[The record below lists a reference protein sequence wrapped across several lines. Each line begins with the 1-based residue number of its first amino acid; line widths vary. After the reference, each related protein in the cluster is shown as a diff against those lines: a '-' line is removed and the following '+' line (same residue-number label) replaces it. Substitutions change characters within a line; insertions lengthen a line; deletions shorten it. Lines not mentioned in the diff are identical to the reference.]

1 MTPRVPGLLRAAAVA
16 LETTTFVAFP
26 LLVFAG
32 VSRLGAR
39 TTALLLCAL
48 LLPGA
53 IRAAARGRDR
63 LRAALLLPVSTAALL
78 ALAAVLDDGRF
89 MLAYPVLVNAALLLQ
104 FGLSLRGERSLVE
117 TFARLRVP
125 DLSDAERRYCRSVTI
140 VWCAFFVLNGAAA
153 ALLAA
158 FAPRGWWAAY
168 TGAIAY
174 ALVGALFA
182 AEYVVRKARFQRFGR
197 GPVDR
202 LLAPLLRSRVAHD
215 P

>member
-1 MTPRVPGLLRAAAVA
+1 MSDRVRGALRAAAAA
-16 LETTTFVAFP
+16 LETAILVAFP

-39 TTALLLCAL
+39 TTALVLAAL

-53 IRAAARGRDR
+53 VRAARRRRGR
-63 LRAALLLPVSTAALL
+63 LRALLLPLSTAVLL
-78 ALAAVLDDGRF
+78 VLAAALDDGRF

-117 TFARLRVP
+117 TFALLSVP
-125 DLSDAERRYCRSVTI
+125 DLSPAERRYCRSVTM
-140 VWCAFFVLNGAAA
+140 VWCAFFVLNGTAA

-158 FAPRGWWAAY
+158 LAPRAWWAAY

-174 ALVGALFA
+174 VLVGALFA